1 MNKKIFTS
9 ILKFR
14 NFRQKLSSTLKFSCV
29 VLAFVLIFLEFQT
42 FLIKKPTS
50 TEQTT
55 ADLSFKIAPEI
66 LFCLQPAFKLDI
78 LNKLGYNG
86 RN

>member
-1 MNKKIFTS
+1 M
-9 ILKFR
+9 
-14 NFRQKLSSTLKFSCV
+14 
-29 VLAFVLIFLEFQT
+29 
-42 FLIKKPTS
+42 IKKPTS